1 MYPRVCVNC
10 REEFS
15 PIEGN
20 ETRDFCSWECEDEY
34 PWDPDENT
42 QAYNEGYGRKT
53 T

>member
-20 ETRDFCSWECEDEY
+20 ETRDFCSWICEEEY
-34 PWDPDENT
+34 AEVENE